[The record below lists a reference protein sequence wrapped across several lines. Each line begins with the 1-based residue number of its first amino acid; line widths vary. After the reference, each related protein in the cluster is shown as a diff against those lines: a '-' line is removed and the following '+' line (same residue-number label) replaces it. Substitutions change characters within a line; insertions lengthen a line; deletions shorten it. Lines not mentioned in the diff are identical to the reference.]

1 MSPLVKI
8 GLTDLPK
15 SEVAVLASYNNLRIG
30 QDSEILTPGVD
41 NVKIEHALTFSMTKK
56 VFS

>member
-1 MSPLVKI
+1 LVKI

-30 QDSEILTPGVD
+30 QDYEILTPGVD